1 MKKIILVALT
11 ILSISTI
18 IAQNELDSLSYDNT
32 QDINFFKNV
41 KNRTLVKKYTT
52 VKNRTLVKKYTTV
65 NNNIIQVGDTVI
77 LGNPTSQEFSSR
89 TYSGSYGYKG
99 RVGVSNSRSTSK
111 KTYDFIQLGRPA
123 GFGSIMSAMSGEA
136 VSMADN
142 SIKNTKVIV
151 KEIKAYHRGSK
162 KKPLYLIM
170 VLGEI
175 NGKAFGINKFLSV
188 MNTELAIESGEILL
202 KNRKKT
208 RDEAISE
215 LREAKELL
223 EIDMISKQEF
233 ETLKKKLGPIIRK
246 KN

>member
-52 VKNRTLVKKYTTV
+52 V
-65 NNNIIQVGDTVI
+65 NNNVIQVGDTVV

-89 TYSGSYGYKG
+89 TYSGSYGNKG
-99 RVGVSNSRSTSK
+99 RVGISNSRSTSK

-142 SIKNTKVIV
+142 SIKNIKVIV

-208 RDEAISE
+208 RGEAISE

-223 EIDMISKQEF
+223 EIDMISKEEF
-233 ETLKKKLGPIIRK
+233 NALKKKLGPIIRK